1 MKKNSRTIE
10 IGSVSAASSVKRQ
23 LAEKN
28 IYARL
33 VKTGVGRDGCLWG
46 IRVKEDD
53 LPTTLSLLRF
63 AGLAYVI
70 R

>member
-1 MKKNSRTIE
+1 MKHPSRTIE

-28 IYARL
+28 VYARL
-33 VKTGVGRDGCLWG
+33 VKTGSGQDGCLWG
-46 IRVKEDD
+46 IRVREDD